1 MTPFKAF
8 RDQLGKLQRLA
19 QPYFLPLDNGASSG
33 QFLLLVVALI
43 AVVVGFTLLLLTA
56 VMAASGAWIPELQAR
71 FLPGL
76 PQQVASIW
84 AGPYGKV
91 VMVLFGAGLLCFGAA
106 RA

>member
-33 QFLLLVVALI
+33 QFLVLVVALI

-71 FLPGL
+71 FLPGV
-76 PQQVASIW
+76 PEQVAAIW
-84 AGPYGKV
+84 AGPWAWPRAKPSSRRR
-91 VMVLFGAGLLCFGAA
+91 A
-106 RA
+106 RP